1 LMALHTGCH
10 SFGPATIPHDRVN
23 YADALAE
30 SWKEQILRNLVK
42 FRYMDTPIFLDVGQI
57 VGGYTWQTSASIGG
71 NIASERAVQGNGLVL
86 GAQGVYV
93 DRPTITYVPLT
104 GDRFLRNMVEPVSPA
119 AIFRLMQSG
128 YAANFVL
135 SLGVDSL
142 NGVRN
147 RSFRGGKPYPA
158 DPEFLRA
165 IELLRQIQE
174 AGAVGL
180 RTTVGPDKEKGI
192 VMVLRKDDV
201 PAEILAHGR
210 EVRRLLK
217 LPEQGDRFTL
227 VYSPLPAAP
236 DELAVG
242 SRSLLQMMMALATYV
257 EVPKDDIEQRR
268 TVPMPEIP
276 SEQPL
281 LRVQCASSKPADSFV
296 AVQYRKHWFW
306 IDDRDWSSKRTL
318 SAILFLFTLSS
329 SGAEER
335 APVLTIPTQ

>member
-1 LMALHTGCH
+1 MALHTGCH